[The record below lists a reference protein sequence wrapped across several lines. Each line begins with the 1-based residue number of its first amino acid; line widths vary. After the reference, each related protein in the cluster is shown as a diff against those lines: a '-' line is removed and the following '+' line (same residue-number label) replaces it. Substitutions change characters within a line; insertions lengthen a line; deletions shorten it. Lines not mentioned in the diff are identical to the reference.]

1 MVNYK
6 GLKHRMID
14 EDKGITELRNE
25 LNISPTEMAKI
36 SKGEYI
42 TIHTLE
48 KLCKY
53 FHVTPDKIIEFVD
66 DQARQ

>member
-6 GLKHRMID
+6 NLKHMLV
-14 EDKGITELRNE
+14 DKDMQKCELTKIGISFNE
-25 LNISPTEMAKI
+25 ISKI